1 MASSQILR
9 WIDELNEV
17 TDYDYQV
24 KRLKREIKQ
33 LSKEPSSRLI
43 KKKMK
48 EKCDALDELLFQPDY
63 MFLVIN
69 RKDDY
74 RRACKGF
81 SINGVKYKRL
91 VGTNGGIKNSTIV
104 FVSERLSDVLR
115 CRIDNN
121 RDMSKKLV
129 TAKLEAYKALVC
141 SASNPVSA
149 PHGVLVVD
157 DVETEFL
164 SDIIYLTDEADGEP
178 AMEFR
183 KDEPIKMDASDGYG
197 LISPTLAQRWSEDLQ
212 LDYLISGGC
221 LRYAFTKGM
230 VFTFD
235 FVDFAEKVAGKYIVK
250 DAWGNEVDIRD
261 VELILTTSMLKLWD
275 SYESC
280 EDFFEK
286 STGNNYSFALT
297 KVCPKVLES
306 ERRTNYQFI
315 QPYNLSDEDIEE
327 LISPTI
333 KEIHD
338 VIRGD
343 WRKTVLYLKGV
354 GLNEDNVERL
364 DDDFVKAIM
373 IDQRVLDD
381 PFIQSQVYKFI
392 RNNINEAK
400 VGVIKIHG
408 NYSIVSGDPYLL
420 CQNIFDLEL
429 TGLLKSGEV
438 YNKYWVD
445 YGSDKLACFRAP
457 MSCANNIR
465 IVSVSQSEEAQY
477 WYKYM
482 NTCTILNG
490 WDTIT
495 AALNGCDFDGDLVML
510 TDNKVLVEKAEE
522 LPALMCVQRKA
533 VPIIPTEED
542 FIKSNISS
550 FGNQIGEITNHVT
563 SMFSVRSRFDM
574 ESEEYKELTYRIQ
587 CGQLYQQNQYGF
599 TFTVRCSQK
608 DLLNCWKP

>member
-1 MASSQILR
+1 MRAAKWKLTLPLEEAFRNDEVIALASSQILR

-17 TDYDYQV
+17 RDYDYQIR
-24 KRLKREIKQ
+24 RLKREIKQ
-33 LSKEPSSRLI
+33 LSKETSSRLI

-48 EKCDALDELLFQPDY
+48 EKCDALDEMLFQPDY

-69 RKDDY
+69 RRDDY

-115 CRIDNN
+115 RRIDND

-164 SDIIYLTDEADGEP
+164 SDIIYLTDEAEGEP
-178 AMEFR
+178 VMEFR

-235 FVDFAEKVAGKYIVK
+235 FVDFAEKVAGKHIVK
-250 DAWGNEVDIRD
+250 DAWGNEVDVRD

-297 KVCPKVLES
+297 KVCPKVLEN

-315 QPYNLSDEDIEE
+315 QPYNLSDDDIEE

-354 GLNEDNVERL
+354 GLDEKSIEHL
-364 DDDFVKAIM
+364 EDDFVKAIM
-373 IDQRVLDD
+373 IDQNVLDD
-381 PFIQSQVYKFI
+381 PFVQSQVYKFI

-420 CQNIFDLEL
+420 CQNIFGLEK
-429 TGLLKSGEV
+429 TGLLKSGEI

-495 AALNGCDFDGDLVML
+495 AALNG
-510 TDNKVLVEKAEE
+510 
-522 LPALMCVQRKA
+522 
-533 VPIIPTEED
+533 
-542 FIKSNISS
+542 
-550 FGNQIGEITNHVT
+550 
-563 SMFSVRSRFDM
+563 
-574 ESEEYKELTYRIQ
+574 
-587 CGQLYQQNQYGF
+587 
-599 TFTVRCSQK
+599 
-608 DLLNCWKP
+608 